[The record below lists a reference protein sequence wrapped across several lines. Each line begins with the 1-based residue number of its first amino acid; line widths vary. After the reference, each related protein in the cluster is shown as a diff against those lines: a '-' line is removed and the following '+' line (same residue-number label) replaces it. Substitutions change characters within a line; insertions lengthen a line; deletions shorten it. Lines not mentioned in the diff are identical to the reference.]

1 MAVPAG
7 LGNRPQPPWSG
18 EPQLQ
23 PQHSCALGVALP
35 WQVTEARE
43 ELPLDRRLP
52 RYVRRLLRHGLV
64 RRPEERDLELAEVR
78 DMLLLTRRME
88 EEAEL
93 ERRIVEVPP
102 ARVQHLSRSAI
113 QADVT
118 R

>member
-1 MAVPAG
+1 MISKNA
-7 LGNRPQPPWSG
+7 
-18 EPQLQ
+18 
-23 PQHSCALGVALP
+23 
-35 WQVTEARE
+35 ARRV
-43 ELPLDRRLP
+43 LPLHSRLP
-52 RYVRRLLRHGLV
+52 RYIRRLLRHGLE

-93 ERRIVEVPP
+93 KRQVVEVPP
-102 ARVQHLSRSAI
+102 ARVQPVSRSAI